1 MIYTSYPIGVAS
13 YAGYQPQRAE
23 TSAGQASGG
32 HTVANPTSATG
43 GFMSAPMMMA
53 PMTMMSPAY
62 MMAYPQMMGGAGT
75 MMAPGAVPVSSA
87 GATGGSHVT
96 ANPTNAMAK
105 QSSGFAGGF
114 GGYGG
119 MGMPMMGG
127 FAMPSMMMS
136 PVFMVFGFP
145 MVFGGSA
152 AQPPIEGEVQAPL
165 EEPAVEVDAPRVPV
179 LDVPD
184 IVDIVDGEAPTVDVV
199 PPGAASD
206 DVAPEVSVASDEEA
220 APQLPTLP
228 ITQLDAEDFSRY
240 RMVEKS
246 RQQEATLS
254 LELTTA
260 EGDLIT
266 LDFSQI
272 DSAERSNFRGV
283 SLEGE
288 QIKDRYYNETMERV
302 VNMSVQGELNA
313 EEQTAI
319 DSVLSSVVD
328 VVQQFFTGNVG
339 QAVTRLKT
347 MDFDAQ
353 QLSELSLNMS
363 LTKSAQVSKAF
374 HNGMDHLHDLK
385 NRDGDIAQVLDF
397 LASEQKRLI
406 DMASDVLDTPSAAR
420 LVRSLVPPM
429 LSDPFAVLRD
439 EVAAGGSA
447 DLIEAVDDVE
457 GEDD

>member
-1 MIYTSYPIGVAS
+1 MINTSYPIGVAS
-13 YAGYQPQRAE
+13 YPGYQPLSAE
-23 TSAGQASGG
+23 ASEGQGSGG
-32 HTVANPTSATG
+32 HTVANPTGAAR
-43 GFMSAPMMMA
+43 GFMPAPMMMA

-62 MMAYPQMMGGAGT
+62 MMAYPQMMGDAGA
-75 MMAPGAVPVSSA
+75 MAAAPGA
-87 GATGGSHVT
+87 ATDGGHVT
-96 ANPTNAMAK
+96 ANPTNSMVR
-105 QSSGFAGGF
+105 QTGGFEGGF

-127 FAMPSMMMS
+127 FAAPAMMMS
-136 PVFMVFGFP
+136 PVFMVFGSP
-145 MVFGGSA
+145 TVFGGSA
-152 AQPPIEGEVQAPL
+152 AQPPIEAE
-165 EEPAVEVDAPRVPV
+165 VPV
-179 LDVPD
+179 PADTAQGSASDASDV
-184 IVDIVDGEAPTVDVV
+184 VDIIDVEAPTVDVV
-199 PPGAASD
+199 PPS
-206 DVAPEVSVASDEEA
+206 
-220 APQLPTLP
+220 LP

-260 EGDLIT
+260 EGDLIS

-272 DSAERSNFRGV
+272 DSVEMSRFRGV

-288 QIKDRYYNETMERV
+288 QIKERAYSENMERV
-302 VNMSVQGELNA
+302 VNMSVLGELNA
-313 EEQTAI
+313 EEQAAV
-319 DSVLSSVVD
+319 DAVLSSVVE

-339 QAVTRLKT
+339 QAMAKLKS

-374 HNGMDHLHDLK
+374 HNGMDQLHDLK
-385 NRDGDIAQVLDF
+385 SRDSDIAQALDF

-406 DMASDVLDTPSAAR
+406 DMAADVLDPPSAAR

-429 LSDPFAVLRD
+429 LSEPFAALRD
-439 EVAAGGSA
+439 EVAAGA
-447 DLIEAVDDVE
+447 NAELIEAVDD
-457 GEDD
+457 GDSEDD